1 MILGPQSGQIHGTG
15 SVTYGENQA
24 ELAWRTIRYTL
35 ENGFENFEVKAEKFE
50 EWKNEYD
57 TYQKEKKAWL
67 TQCSSWYHKALGFY
81 FPKVPDMVGFG

>member
-15 SVTYGENQA
+15 SVTYGENQS
-24 ELAWRTIRYTL
+24 ELAWRTIRHTL
-35 ENGFENFEVKAEKFE
+35 ENGFENFEVKTEKFE

-67 TQCSSWYHKALGFY
+67 THCSSWYHKAPGFNVY
-81 FPKVPDMVGFG
+81 V